1 MDEISRRWMRGRAE
15 LDAYMSGLAT
25 MVEDVRSELNDVQ
38 ESAVGDTGIVTCWLE
53 QDYTLSGERHH
64 VSAPTSIIFR
74 RGGEGWEIVLFQSI
88 PLPEDEG
95 T

>member
-1 MDEISRRWMRGRAE
+1 MKKTRSPLAGKGAITMADVARIAGVSKITVSRA
-15 LDAYMSGLAT
+15 L
-25 MVEDVRSELNDVQ
+25 
-38 ESAVGDTGIVTCWLE
+38 GDTGVVTCWLE

-74 RGGEGWEIVLFQSI
+74 RGGQGWEIVLFQSI
-88 PLPEDEG
+88 PLPEDAD